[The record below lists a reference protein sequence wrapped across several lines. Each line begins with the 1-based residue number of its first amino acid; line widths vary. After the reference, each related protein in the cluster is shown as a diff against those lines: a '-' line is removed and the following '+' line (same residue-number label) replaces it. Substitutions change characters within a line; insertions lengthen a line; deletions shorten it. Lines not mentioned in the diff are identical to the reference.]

1 MGSPVTL
8 SGFNQID
15 FNQILNAIMQQER
28 IPVVRMEGQRQA
40 LEAQKSA
47 YATLASKLAALE
59 SAAADLR
66 ASGAFDSRSAS
77 VSDQTRLSVS
87 ASSTAPAGSYEVV
100 VEQLAKAQ
108 VTTSS
113 KVYADPDTTVVASG
127 GRVTIGGV
135 AVTIGGDVT
144 LQGMADAIN
153 QTSDIP
159 VVASVVKTGSGYK
172 LMLTGRET
180 GAAGAFAITSSLTIQ
195 GNQSNKL
202 AFSSTNDQSAQDARA
217 RFNNVTVTSST
228 NTFDSIVPG
237 VSFTALR
244 ADAATAV
251 VITITAT
258 SDSIKALVEKV
269 VAAFRELNTFLDE
282 QAKSSL
288 EADSIGRDPLVRGLR
303 RQLASILT
311 GQYGASGHTSLA
323 QVGFGFTRSGEFTFD
338 AAEFERA
345 LTSDKDGLM
354 ALFRGSDGT
363 GGAFGT
369 LVATIAQY
377 TTTGGLV
384 PGVQNRLSTQLQNL
398 ATRIADFEERLEIRR
413 EALQREFVAA
423 DQAMAQ
429 LNAAR
434 SQLSALGGQFSLF

>member
-28 IPVVRMEGQRQA
+28 IPVVRMEGQRKA

-66 ASGAFDSRSAS
+66 AAGAFESRSAS
-77 VSDQTRLSVS
+77 VSDQTRLTVN
-87 ASSTAPAGSYEVV
+87 ATSTAPAGAYEVV

-113 KVYADPDTTVVASG
+113 KAYADADTTVVASG
-127 GRVTIGGV
+127 GRLTFGGV
-135 AVTIGGDVT
+135 AVTITGNVT
-144 LQGMADAIN
+144 LQGVADAIN
-153 QTSDIP
+153 QTADVP

-180 GAAGAFAITSSLTIQ
+180 GAAGAFAITNNLTIQ
-195 GNQSNKL
+195 GNQNNKL
-202 AFSSTNDQSAQDARA
+202 AFSSTNDQNAQDARA

-228 NTFDSIVPG
+228 NTFESIVPG

-244 ADAATAV
+244 ADSTSPV
-251 VITITAT
+251 VITIRAT
-258 SDSIKALVEKV
+258 SDSVKALVEKV
-269 VAAFRELNTFLDE
+269 VAAFRELTTFLGE
-282 QAKSSL
+282 QAKSTL

-311 GQYGASGHTSLA
+311 GQYGTSGYSSLA
-323 QVGFGFTRSGEFTFD
+323 QVGFEFTRAGEFTFD
-338 AAEFERA
+338 ASVFEQA
-345 LTSDKDGLM
+345 LASDKDGLL

-369 LVATIAQY
+369 LVSTIAQY
-377 TTTGGLV
+377 TTAGGLV

-434 SQLSALGGQFSLF
+434 SELSALGGQFSLF